1 MSEDKT
7 LQTFLLDNPIRKL
20 IENEKYLSKFIKQG
34 MKVADIGCGP
44 GFYAVKLSKL
54 FGDEGIVYASDADE
68 NNDQQVKKKFNL
80 NNL

>member
-1 MSEDKT
+1 M
-7 LQTFLLDNPIRKL
+7 
-20 IENEKYLSKFIKQG
+20 SKFIKQG

-68 NNDQQVKKKFNL
+68 NNDQ
-80 NNL
+80 